1 MVIILENIELV
12 AVSFLASF
20 GLGFV
25 FHIQKKDL
33 VWAGVGGALTR
44 CAVIVMPEVTDFVF
58 LQSLAAAVVAALF
71 AEIMAMRR
79 RSPSTVFLY
88 PAIIPLIPGGTI
100 YYVAMYLL
108 MEDEVHAL
116 AYTSECV
123 QALCGICIG
132 FVAVSTFTYYK
143 RLYYMGEHIEGKL
156 KGWLKKLLTGKG

>member
-12 AVSFLASF
+12 AVSFCASF

-33 VWAGVGGALTR
+33 VWAGIGGSLTR
-44 CAVIVMPEVTDFVF
+44 CAVLIMPELTSNVF
-58 LQSLAAAVVAALF
+58 LQSLAAAMVAALF

-100 YYVAMYLL
+100 YYVAVYLL
-108 MEDEVHAL
+108 IGDEVSAL
-116 AYTSECV
+116 AYTSDCV
-123 QALCGICIG
+123 QALAGICIG
-132 FVAVSTFTYYK
+132 FVMVSTFTYY
-143 RLYYMGEHIEGKL
+143 RRIYYLGEHIEGKL
-156 KGWLKKLLTGKG
+156 KGWLKKTLTGK